1 MDNPTPENRA
11 DLITHLQ
18 RLWQSDPGAYWPAM
32 RASGLTPQDVWPDQ
46 ARSLGSTPMPRPET
60 GTPPSKRK
68 GAKGAVRAAG

>member
-18 RLWQSDPGAYWPAM
+18 RLWQSDPGSYW
-32 RASGLTPQDVWPDQ
+32 RALRQSGLTAQDVWPGQ
-46 ARSLGSTPMPRPET
+46 AVTFVGKEIEKPET

-68 GAKGAVRAAG
+68 NAKKEDRA